1 MVDRLNYI
9 KRKVLLLYAFS
20 ILVAVAANAN
30 YIIINDGIINEKV
43 SAKVESLGSELFQK
57 TGIGVYVAVPAS
69 LNKKTVTVYEKEI
82 SSTLKKPY
90 VLLTL
95 AKQEEKVDII
105 FSQGL
110 EDKFDKERVL
120 SPFPW
125 SGTIIPIL
133 TVKKEN
139 DKYNAA
145 VLNGYADIVE
155 QIAKSYDVVLEGAI
169 GDTNRDIY
177 HYLKLGIVLFLLIVF
192 IKYFY
197 KKVRK
202 KSD

>member
-1 MVDRLNYI
+1 MSVT
-9 KRKVLLLYAFS
+9 V
-20 ILVAVAANAN
+20 VANAT
-30 YIIINDGIINEKV
+30 YIIRNDGIISEKV
-43 SAKVESLGSELFQK
+43 STKVESLGTELFEK
-57 TGIGVYVAVPAS
+57 TGVSVYVS
-69 LNKKTVTVYEKEI
+69 LPESLAKQTIMAYEKELAK
-82 SSTLKKPY
+82 TLRKPY

-95 AKQEEKVDII
+95 AKKEEQVDIV

-110 EDKFDKERVL
+110 EDKFDKDGVL

-155 QIAKSYDVVLEGAI
+155 QIAKSDNIVLEGAI

-177 HYLKLGIVLFLLIVF
+177 HYLKIGIYAFLFIVF
-192 IKYFY
+192 AKYFY
-197 KKVRK
+197 RKVRK